1 MATQIAPKPS
11 QTPNLPPEHDEEEGG
26 KVMGFFDHVDE
37 LRRRLVRVVFAVVIG
52 MLASLVF
59 TNTVIEYMKAAYG
72 ERLAILGPADSVIIF
87 FRVALMLGVILAMP
101 VIVYHV
107 FMFVVPGLTRKERRW
122 IFTILPIITLLFLLG
137 LAVTWFVLIPIYI
150 NFLKNFQ
157 ADIFVIQW
165 TADQYITFVT
175 TVLLWHG
182 VAFETPVIFYALGR
196 LGIVTP
202 RGMIKYWRQAV
213 VGTAIIAAIITPTVD
228 PVTMSMFMS
237 VMLGLYVFSILTVT
251 IAFHVNRRRLAK
263 LDAAL
268 SRSEL

>member
-1 MATQIAPKPS
+1 MAAQIAPKPP
-11 QTPNLPPEHDEEEGG
+11 QTPDLPPEHDEEEGG
-26 KVMGFFDHVDE
+26 KLMGFFDHVDE

-52 MLASLVF
+52 MLASLAF

-72 ERLAILGPADSVIIF
+72 ERLAILGPADSVVIF

-101 VIVYHV
+101 IIVYHI
-107 FMFVVPGLTRKERRW
+107 FMFVVPGLTRQERRW
-122 IFTILPIITLLFLLG
+122 IFTILPVVTLLFLLG

-165 TADQYITFVT
+165 TADEYITFVT

-202 RGMIKYWRQAV
+202 SGMIKYWRQAI

-228 PVTMSMFMS
+228 PVTMSMFMG
-237 VMLGLYVFSILTVT
+237 VMLGLYLFSILTVT
-251 IAFHVNRRRLAK
+251 AAYHINRRRLAK
-263 LDAAL
+263 LDAAT
-268 SRSEL
+268 S

>member
-1 MATQIAPKPS
+1 MATQIAPKPP
-11 QTPNLPPEHDEEEGG
+11 QTPDLPPEHDEEEGG
-26 KVMGFFDHVDE
+26 KLMGFFDHVDE
-37 LRRRLVRVVFAVVIG
+37 LRYRLVRVVFAIVIG
-52 MLASLVF
+52 MLASLAF

-72 ERLAILGPADSVIIF
+72 ERLAILGPADSVVIF

-101 VIVYHV
+101 IIVYHV

-165 TADQYITFVT
+165 TADEYITFVT

-228 PVTMSMFMS
+228 PVTMSMFMG
-237 VMLGLYVFSILTVT
+237 VMLGLYMFSILTVT
-251 IAFHVNRRRLAK
+251 IAFHINRRRLAK
-263 LDAAL
+263 LDAAI
-268 SRSEL
+268 S

>member
-1 MATQIAPKPS
+1 MATQIAPKLP
-11 QTPNLPPEHDEEEGG
+11 QTPDLPPEPESEEEGG
-26 KVMGFFDHVDE
+26 KLMTFFDHVDE
-37 LRRRLVRVVFAVVIG
+37 LRRRLVRVVFSVVIG
-52 MLASLVF
+52 MLLSLAF
-59 TNTVIEYMKAAYG
+59 TNTVIEYMKSAYG

-101 VIVYHV
+101 IITYHL

-122 IFTILPIITLLFLLG
+122 LFTILPITTLLFLIG

-165 TADQYITFVT
+165 TADEYITFVT

-202 RGMIKYWRQAV
+202 SGMVKYWRQAV

-228 PVTMSMFMS
+228 PITMGMFMS
-237 VMLGLYVFSILTVT
+237 VLLGLYVFSILTVT

-263 LDAAL
+263 LDAAV
-268 SRSEL
+268 S

>member
-1 MATQIAPKPS
+1 MATQIAPKPP
-11 QTPNLPPEHDEEEGG
+11 QTPDLPPEHDEEEGG
-26 KVMGFFDHVDE
+26 KLMGFFDHVDE
-37 LRRRLVRVVFAVVIG
+37 LRRRLVRVVFAIVIG
-52 MLASLVF
+52 MLASLAF

-72 ERLAILGPADSVIIF
+72 ERLAILGPADSVVIF

-101 VIVYHV
+101 IIVYHV

-165 TADQYITFVT
+165 TADEYITFVT

-228 PVTMSMFMS
+228 PVTMSMFMG
-237 VMLGLYVFSILTVT
+237 VMLGLYMFSILTVT
-251 IAFHVNRRRLAK
+251 IAFHINRRRLAK

-268 SRSEL
+268 S

>member
-1 MATQIAPKPS
+1 MATQIAPKPP
-11 QTPNLPPEHDEEEGG
+11 QTPDLPPEHDEEEGG
-26 KVMGFFDHVDE
+26 KLMGFFDHVDE
-37 LRRRLVRVVFAVVIG
+37 LRRRLVRVVFAIVIG
-52 MLASLVF
+52 MLASLAF

-72 ERLAILGPADSVIIF
+72 ERLAILGPADSVVIF

-101 VIVYHV
+101 IIVYHV

-165 TADQYITFVT
+165 TADEYITFVT

-228 PVTMSMFMS
+228 PVTMSMFMG
-237 VMLGLYVFSILTVT
+237 VMLGLYLFSILTVT
-251 IAFHVNRRRLAK
+251 IAFHINRRRLAK
-263 LDAAL
+263 LDAAI
-268 SRSEL
+268 S

>member
-1 MATQIAPKPS
+1 MATQIAPKAP
-11 QTPNLPPEHDEEEGG
+11 QTPDRPPEPEEEEGG
-26 KVMGFFDHVDE
+26 VPMTFFDHVDE
-37 LRRRLVRVVFAVVIG
+37 LRRRLVRIVISVAVG
-52 MLASLVF
+52 MLASLAF

-72 ERLAILGPADSVIIF
+72 ERLAILGPADSVVIF

-101 VIVYHV
+101 IIVYHV

-122 IFTILPIITLLFLLG
+122 LFTLLPIITLLFLIG

-165 TADQYITFVT
+165 TADEYITFVT

-202 RGMIKYWRQAV
+202 SGMIKYWRQAV

-228 PVTMSMFMS
+228 PVTMSMFMG
-237 VMLGLYVFSILTVT
+237 VMLGLYGFSILTVT
-251 IAFHVNRRRLAK
+251 LAFHINRRRLAK
-263 LDAAL
+263 LDAAM
-268 SRSEL
+268 S

>member
-1 MATQIAPKPS
+1 MATQIAPKAP
-11 QTPNLPPEHDEEEGG
+11 QTPDLPPEPEEEEGG
-26 KVMGFFDHVDE
+26 VPMTFFEHVDE
-37 LRRRLVRVVFAVVIG
+37 LRRRLVRIVISVAVG
-52 MLASLVF
+52 MLASLAF

-72 ERLAILGPADSVIIF
+72 ERLAILGPADSVVIF

-101 VIVYHV
+101 IIVYHV

-122 IFTILPIITLLFLLG
+122 LFTLLPIITLLFLIG

-165 TADQYITFVT
+165 TADEYITFVT

-202 RGMIKYWRQAV
+202 SGMIKYWRQA
-213 VGTAIIAAIITPTVD
+213 
-228 PVTMSMFMS
+228 
-237 VMLGLYVFSILTVT
+237 
-251 IAFHVNRRRLAK
+251 
-263 LDAAL
+263 
-268 SRSEL
+268 